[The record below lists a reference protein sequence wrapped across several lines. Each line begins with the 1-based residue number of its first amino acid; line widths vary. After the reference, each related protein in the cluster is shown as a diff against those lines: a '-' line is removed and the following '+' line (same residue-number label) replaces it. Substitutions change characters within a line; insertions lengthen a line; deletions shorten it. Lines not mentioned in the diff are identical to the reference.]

1 MADMKVMRIISGV
14 LRRENRIRNDRLRR
28 DLNIDCMNRQQEYQS

>member
-28 DLNIDCMNRQQEYQS
+28 DLNIDCMNRQQENQS